1 MYVSIGTAIP
11 GARIS
16 LLKLASDIYH
26 SAKLD
31 SHVGDTLYGYT
42 EPWCEIEP
50 REPNA
55 TGTPIL
61 LSRLGLLRFC
71 ES

>member
-16 LLKLASDIYH
+16 LLRLASDIYH
-26 SAKLD
+26 STKLD
-31 SHVGDTLYGYT
+31 SHVGDTLYGYA

-55 TGTPIL
+55 T
-61 LSRLGLLRFC
+61 
-71 ES
+71 